1 MLAPL
6 FTAGGHFHVL
16 ALGRNHVRLFRGTTS
31 TFDELGTS
39 GIPQSVNAAL
49 KYDVRE
55 SQLQPPWRYSKL
67 TLRSTHGAII
77 LGQIAD
83 LIHYCSESPH
93 HHNSVGVRFVP
104 CDGS

>member
-31 TFDELGTS
+31 TFDELGTP
-39 GIPQSVNAAL
+39 GIPQSVNGAL

-55 SQLQPPWRYSKL
+55 VR
-67 TLRSTHGAII
+67 RSRVTVAAA
-77 LGQIAD
+77 LAVLKTD
-83 LIHYCSESPH
+83 LA
-93 HHNSVGVRFVP
+93 
-104 CDGS
+104 